1 MQTGKSTKLITISL
15 VGWLLLSFPLLSI
28 FSTTSA
34 VMGIPVLFL
43 YVFAIWIVFIALTFW
58 VTKFGNGK

>member
-28 FSTTSA
+28 FSTTG
-34 VMGIPVLFL
+34 VIFGIPLLFL
-43 YVFAIWIVFIALTFW
+43 YVFVIWIVFIALTFW
-58 VTKFGNGK
+58 VTKMGSGK